1 MGKPIQ
7 MSLNEREIVKYQK
20 LNESESGKLFDG
32 VLCRVKYPIYWF
44 GQLNRNNRM
53 YEEQIMDKLE
63 GDKDI
68 KEAIEKRSS
77 FMQEEHPLLDNK
89 TRTAHIAGV
98 LVGFTRESIDGKK
111 AGFAV
116 MDVLDTPMGRIVD
129 TLIKA
134 NCGIGTSTRA
144 DGAVEE
150 CMDEGTRKAYH
161 KVITESYK
169 FFALDFTAEPSTYG
183 SYPQDV
189 QRSVVDIVKESVGS
203 GKLDRETALHLL
215 ESLNA
220 PEATKLNETIKLCT
234 GKCEG
239 GCSRVA
245 TGVCKCSEEKKDID
259 AKFLYSIAH
268 KPEYNKGT
276 WWYNLTT
283 GEIQVGKDSASAHND
298 EEFKDIAHKPG
309 WINGRVFSWNNK
321 NILIV
326 YYPKDNVTSTVLLD
340 LDKKL
345 ENELGLKIDHAINQK
360 GEDISHLLESL
371 ISRTNIKVREDAEQ
385 SAQVQKIVKDIVS
398 NYKEITGQEIKDM
411 ISKSGKFNDSVV
423 DAWEDT
429 KEYIKKTY
437 NIEDDSV
444 LDIIAKDLDT
454 ALTARIK
461 NESKVNEEDIVK
473 PSLSA
478 GEKVKTPKGVGIVV
492 FVGRF
497 DSYVKVDGKQY
508 EFKNK
513 ELIKESKANEDINI
527 KVGDMVEVLDS
538 GAVAAPAS
546 KVTNTKET
554 LNANGTKTVLVQT
567 EKGGETWFDST
578 KVKLNKFNE
587 GIGESK
593 LNEERY
599 KEIARDLNSAL
610 QRIDMASAAA
620 PRLRGLRDELGKA
633 FADIEG
639 YVHKALSRL
648 ADAEEYVEEKNESK
662 LNEEDEDKAL
672 MNKLFKDA
680 HAYFDKMKIQPTEDD
695 IMDYVIQGYAEAK
708 GTNYDKA
715 ASFVERYCSYE
726 DEEECAESFKK
737 GDKLEMNVHGKTV
750 KAVALDDS
758 HKIGQVEVVKI
769 AQEGNKEPVTVMV
782 GRVKKLGESALNEA
796 KFLLWDKAAMK
807 VLTKKNGSVLEFSS
821 TMEARK
827 HVEDL
832 LGELE
837 RYEIL
842 ARTNTSPVQR
852 EAAMVGSRE
861 TKLTEEEGRYKNNP
875 AGDKEFVKKTGGRFS
890 EPDDKNNPDTV
901 KGNESKEAKV
911 NEAEKKDR
919 IDELWKLVDNFSHG
933 NPSSLVDLTRLS
945 DFVEVARKKG
955 FKDKEICL
963 ALTHYFNRDLLR
975 GAQLG
980 LESCPEESRLHEGF
994 NFDKDLDKFMSI
1006 IKGLISEDEVKSL
1019 SESKSISEGVSDL
1032 LAKRKHAQAII
1043 EAERDKAIE
1052 IVTLYET
1059 IIGAQ
1064 EKALKEAKNE
1074 VNYEELAKDLQ
1085 PKTKEVFV
1093 KFMNAR
1099 WPDSGPKY
1107 DIGYAETWLERFKRG
1122 EEWEFSDSQ
1131 SRDVLK
1137 GLGDYAKK
1145 EEGVRESEKK
1155 ALITKVHEELNKVFS
1170 TKLAEQKE
1178 SFEKQTKALNE
1189 SHANEIFQR
1198 TIVDRKIEKS
1208 GLTLPE
1214 PVVAL
1219 LREAKSEEQVNS
1231 IIGRYRLNLN
1241 EALLHSGKP
1250 QGMTVTVNEPGKPT
1264 DSVMQAS
1271 LDETKKT
1278 LKFMK

>member
-1 MGKPIQ
+1 
-7 MSLNEREIVKYQK
+7 
-20 LNESESGKLFDG
+20 
-32 VLCRVKYPIYWF
+32 
-44 GQLNRNNRM
+44 
-53 YEEQIMDKLE
+53 
-63 GDKDI
+63 
-68 KEAIEKRSS
+68 
-77 FMQEEHPLLDNK
+77 
-89 TRTAHIAGV
+89 
-98 LVGFTRESIDGKK
+98 
-111 AGFAV
+111 
-116 MDVLDTPMGRIVD
+116 
-129 TLIKA
+129 
-134 NCGIGTSTRA
+134 
-144 DGAVEE
+144 
-150 CMDEGTRKAYH
+150 
-161 KVITESYK
+161 
-169 FFALDFTAEPSTYG
+169 
-183 SYPQDV
+183 
-189 QRSVVDIVKESVGS
+189 
-203 GKLDRETALHLL
+203 
-215 ESLNA
+215 
-220 PEATKLNETIKLCT
+220 
-234 GKCEG
+234 
-239 GCSRVA
+239 
-245 TGVCKCSEEKKDID
+245 
-259 AKFLYSIAH
+259 
-268 KPEYNKGT
+268 
-276 WWYNLTT
+276 
-283 GEIQVGKDSASAHND
+283 
-298 EEFKDIAHKPG
+298 
-309 WINGRVFSWNNK
+309 
-321 NILIV
+321 
-326 YYPKDNVTSTVLLD
+326 
-340 LDKKL
+340 
-345 ENELGLKIDHAINQK
+345 
-360 GEDISHLLESL
+360 
-371 ISRTNIKVREDAEQ
+371 
-385 SAQVQKIVKDIVS
+385 
-398 NYKEITGQEIKDM
+398 
-411 ISKSGKFNDSVV
+411 
-423 DAWEDT
+423 
-429 KEYIKKTY
+429 
-437 NIEDDSV
+437 
-444 LDIIAKDLDT
+444 
-454 ALTARIK
+454 
-461 NESKVNEEDIVK
+461 
-473 PSLSA
+473 
-478 GEKVKTPKGVGIVV
+478 
-492 FVGRF
+492 
-497 DSYVKVDGKQY
+497 
-508 EFKNK
+508 
-513 ELIKESKANEDINI
+513 
-527 KVGDMVEVLDS
+527 
-538 GAVAAPAS
+538 
-546 KVTNTKET
+546 
-554 LNANGTKTVLVQT
+554 
-567 EKGGETWFDST
+567 
-578 KVKLNKFNE
+578 
-587 GIGESK
+587 
-593 LNEERY
+593 
-599 KEIARDLNSAL
+599 
-610 QRIDMASAAA
+610 
-620 PRLRGLRDELGKA
+620 
-633 FADIEG
+633 
-639 YVHKALSRL
+639 
-648 ADAEEYVEEKNESK
+648 
-662 LNEEDEDKAL
+662 
-672 MNKLFKDA
+672 
-680 HAYFDKMKIQPTEDD
+680 
-695 IMDYVIQGYAEAK
+695 
-708 GTNYDKA
+708 
-715 ASFVERYCSYE
+715 
-726 DEEECAESFKK
+726 
-737 GDKLEMNVHGKTV
+737 
-750 KAVALDDS
+750 
-758 HKIGQVEVVKI
+758 
-769 AQEGNKEPVTVMV
+769 
-782 GRVKKLGESALNEA
+782 
-796 KFLLWDKAAMK
+796 
-807 VLTKKNGSVLEFSS
+807 
-821 TMEARK
+821 
-827 HVEDL
+827 
-832 LGELE
+832 
-837 RYEIL
+837 
-842 ARTNTSPVQR
+842 
-852 EAAMVGSRE
+852 MVGSRE